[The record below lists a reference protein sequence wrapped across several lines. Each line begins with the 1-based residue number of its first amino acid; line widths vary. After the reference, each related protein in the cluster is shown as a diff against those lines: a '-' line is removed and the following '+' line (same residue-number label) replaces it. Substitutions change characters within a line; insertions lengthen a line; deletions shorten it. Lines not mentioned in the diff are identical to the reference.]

1 MNKTAEL
8 NNETGKKSALLR
20 ARCKVELKSLTRKAA
35 EILSLDESD
44 IIRIGTQKYAA
55 SVVYRD
61 PMAHA

>member
-1 MNKTAEL
+1 MKTTASLRGEP
-8 NNETGKKSALLR
+8 GRKSALLR
-20 ARCKVELKSLTRKAA
+20 ARCQIELKTLTKKAA

-44 IIRIGTQKYAA
+44 VIRIGTQKYAA